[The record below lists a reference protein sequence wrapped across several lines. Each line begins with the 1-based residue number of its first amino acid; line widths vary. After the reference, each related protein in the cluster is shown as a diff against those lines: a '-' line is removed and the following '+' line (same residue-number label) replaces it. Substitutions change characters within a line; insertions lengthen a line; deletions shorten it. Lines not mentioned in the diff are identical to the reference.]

1 MKRLLTLTL
10 CSTILLSCF
19 LTGCNDTPDTPADG
33 TDAVTTA
40 EYTTVRE
47 TEPTDTEE
55 SAETTAVESAV
66 ETDPE
71 TQPVTDMGPMPEEGR
86 ERVLSSVAILT
97 EGSATEAYAAAELT
111 KYLEMCGVS
120 VEEDGYPIHI
130 SIDPDM
136 GEDSYRIKI
145 FRKSKEGTTI
155 EGGHRGVIYGAY
167 RLLEEMGFRFY
178 TPELEIIPE
187 GRLTLTTGVIEY
199 EPVFEMRQLDSF
211 TSARDADWC
220 LKNGLNRGATTIP
233 EEMGG
238 EWSYY
243 LFVHS
248 MCEVTGTPWE
258 TQPCLTDPAIL
269 EYAKAYVRNI
279 LETKPKARIISISQ
293 NDNWNY
299 CKCENC
305 ASIDAEEGSPSGTLL
320 RFVNAI
326 AADIAEDYPDVIVDT
341 LAYQYTQTA
350 PKITKPLPNV
360 CVRLCP
366 LHSCSIHNF
375 EDPNCN
381 ENAKFAK
388 DLIEWSQ
395 ICDRLYIWD
404 YTTSYAYYIP
414 IYENLFSI
422 RDKMRFYAEHNVKGM
437 YPEGNYESASGEFG
451 ELRSYLQA
459 KLMQDPYM
467 TDREY
472 DIHMNEFMQAYY
484 GEGWKF
490 IRSYIELI
498 CRDQDSG
505 CRAFY
510 FDPFTIHDAN
520 WYRSMEDVF
529 DLLWDKAEALAG
541 DRLAY
546 VQRSRIQWRYI
557 KLMFA
562 PNEEEAKKFVEDVTA
577 AGIRWRESLPAL
589 PDGLNM
595 SGPIHQWMDNPYT

>member
-1 MKRLLTLTL
+1 MKKLLALTL
-10 CSTILLSCF
+10 SAAMLLSCF
-19 LTGCNDTPDTPADG
+19 MAGCNHSPDTPVES
-33 TDAVTTA
+33 TDAAAATENATA
-40 EYTTVRE
+40 QE
-47 TEPTDTEE
+47 TEPAGTAETAET
-55 SAETTAVESAV
+55 AETTV
-66 ETDPE
+66 ETEPE
-71 TQPVTDMGPMPEEGR
+71 TQPVIDMGPMPEEGL
-86 ERVLSSVAILT
+86 ERSLSNVAIVA
-97 EGSATEAYAAAELT
+97 GDSSTEAYAAAELT

-120 VEEDGYPIHI
+120 IVEDGYPIKI
-130 SIDPDM
+130 NIDPDM

-145 FRKSKEGTTI
+145 FRKAKDGTTI
-155 EGGHRGVIYGAY
+155 EGGNRGVIYGAY
-167 RLLEEMGFRFY
+167 RLLEELGFRFF
-178 TPELEIIPE
+178 TPELEVIPE
-187 GRLTLTTGVIEY
+187 GRLSLHTGVIEY
-199 EPVFEMRQLDSF
+199 EPIFEMRQLDSF
-211 TSARDADWC
+211 TSARDAAWC

-279 LETKPKARIISISQ
+279 LETRPKARIISISQ

-305 ASIDAEEGSPSGTLL
+305 AAIDAEEGSPAGTLL

-375 EDPNCN
+375 EDPDCN
-381 ENAKFAK
+381 ENHKFAK

-404 YTTSYAYYIP
+404 YTTSYAFYIP

-437 YPEGNYESASGEFG
+437 YPEGNYESPSGEFG

-472 DIHMNEFMQAYY
+472 DVLMNEFMKAYY
-484 GEGWKF
+484 GEGWEF
-490 IRSYIELI
+490 IRAYIELI
-498 CRDQDSG
+498 CRNQDSG

-510 FDPFTIHDAN
+510 FEPFTIHDAN
-520 WYRSMEDVF
+520 WYRSMEDTF
-529 DLLWDKAEALAG
+529 DLLWDKAEELAG
-541 DRLAY
+541 DRLPY

-557 KLMFA
+557 KLMFD
-562 PNEEEAKKFVEDVTA
+562 PNEEVAKKFVDDVTA

-589 PDGLNM
+589 PDGLDM
-595 SGPIHQWMDNPYT
+595 SRPIHQWMDNPYT